1 MSIRKREFMKKYGL
15 IGCPLG
21 HSMSPIIHKELFLSN
36 KIEASYD
43 LIELTKDELNEN
55 FDDLKKLNG
64 FNVTIPHKINVIDKL
79 DGLSDRAKLF
89 GAVNTV
95 YNNGNELIGYNTD
108 CHGFLRSLKMA
119 DIDLDGRVLILG
131 CGGVARMFAFESVLA
146 SCDVT
151 VAVREKSL
159 AKANELKAEIKEKL
173 NQNINVTTLENAG
186 FGWDLIINATPVGM
200 YPHIDEC
207 PIAKEVIESSKA
219 VFDAIYNPQETLF
232 VKYAM
237 ESNIKY
243 SNGLAMLVLQ
253 AAVAQEIWYGAKFTD
268 DDIKRVIEITQRELD
283 K

>member
-1 MSIRKREFMKKYGL
+1 MKKYGL

-36 KIEASYD
+36 KIEATYD
-43 LIELTKDELNEN
+43 LIELTKDSLIKD
-55 FDDLKKLNG
+55 FDDLKKLDG

-79 DGLSDRAKLF
+79 DRLSDRAKLF

-95 YNNGNELIGYNTD
+95 YNNGKELVGYNTD
-108 CHGFLRSLKMA
+108 CHGFLRSLKIA
-119 DIDLDGRVLILG
+119 NIDLAGRVLILG

-151 VAVREKSL
+151 VAVRQKSVE
-159 AKANELKAEIKEKL
+159 KANALKLEVNEKL
-173 NQNINVTTLENAG
+173 NKNINVTTLDNVG
-186 FGWDLIINATPVGM
+186 YGWDLIINATPVGM
-200 YPHIDEC
+200 YPNIDEC
-207 PIAKEVIESSKA
+207 PVEKEVIESSKA
-219 VFDAIYNPQETLF
+219 VFDAIYNPKETLF
-232 VKYAM
+232 IKYAM
-237 ESNIKY
+237 QSNIKY

-268 DDIKRVIEITQRELD
+268 EDIKRVIEITQRELD